1 MSHLTV
7 DEIISFV
14 SLTELNEEAIE
25 LSATVNRHI
34 CKCKKCFE
42 LVNNFQM
49 IYDEFSRMSTDK
61 NFADYLKG
69 VCKSKEGKKEIYEA
83 AEELDTSL

>member
-14 SLTELNEEAIE
+14 SLTELNEEATE

-34 CKCKKCFE
+34 CECKKCFE

-49 IYDEFSRMSTDK
+49 IYDEFSRMSTGK
-61 NFADYLKG
+61 KFVDYING
-69 VCKSKEGKKEIYEA
+69 VCKSKEDKNEIYEA
-83 AEELDTSL
+83 AEELDNSL